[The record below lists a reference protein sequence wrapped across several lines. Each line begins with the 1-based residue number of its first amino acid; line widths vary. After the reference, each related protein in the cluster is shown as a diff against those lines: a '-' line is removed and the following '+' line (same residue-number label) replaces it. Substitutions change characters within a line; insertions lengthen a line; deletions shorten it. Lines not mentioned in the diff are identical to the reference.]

1 MHHTWDSSGFLRILG
16 VILGICRDSLG
27 FMGICSPELVFAQ
40 GYQAGLGHFGT
51 LCGAVCI
58 LYICMCEGKSRSRT
72 NLIGLKSPQVHG
84 DSTML
89 MVYCAVWLCAKHCL
103 LSYFPS
109 ITRPCKEWLM
119 HNICTYVVH
128 RIKYS
133 FLMTIIV
140 LVSYTL

>member
-1 MHHTWDSSGFLRILG
+1 MEPLKCERMYRRGRKEAFSAPIWNCVEQYIYVFSSTMYE
-16 VILGICRDSLG
+16 S
-27 FMGICSPELVFAQ
+27 
-40 GYQAGLGHFGT
+40 
-51 LCGAVCI
+51 
-58 LYICMCEGKSRSRT
+58 MCEGKSRSRT
-72 NLIGLKSPQVHG
+72 NLIGLKSPQVHR

-109 ITRPCKEWLM
+109 ITRPCKEWLI

-140 LVSYTL
+140 PSRHVIISSKPTYLAILKKHR